1 MALRASREFP
11 PGWREIPSRKS
22 RPPPPTRT
30 VALLV
35 TAPMP
40 LGVSW
45 TCSEF
50 RRYLK
55 GLGHEPV
62 PLVPEIASLL
72 GAKGM
77 HRYGVS
83 QSQNAT
89 GARTFGTNPKVARRA
104 LRGAGPAT
112 PASTAP
118 SSAGPSPAYEPARR
132 TVARSPTLRATRA

>member
-89 GARTFGTNPKVARRA
+89 GARTFGD
-104 LRGAGPAT
+104 
-112 PASTAP
+112 
-118 SSAGPSPAYEPARR
+118 
-132 TVARSPTLRATRA
+132 

>member
-89 GARTFGTNPKVARRA
+89 GARTFGTNPKTADENDAASPPKTKHARQ
-104 LRGAGPAT
+104 P
-112 PASTAP
+112 
-118 SSAGPSPAYEPARR
+118 
-132 TVARSPTLRATRA
+132 